1 MTMFRPAALAL
12 IGSAFAVALAATPA
26 LAQRHADL
34 VYLQQAKAKA
44 QATTAAAKA
53 KQEQAQQTP
62 AQQTPGK
69 PAPTQTSGK

>member
-1 MTMFRPAALAL
+1 MTMLRPAAIALIALAL
-12 IGSAFAVALAATPA
+12 GATPA

-44 QATTAAAKA
+44 QATTAAAKG

-62 AQQTPGK
+62 APQSPAK
-69 PAPTQTSGK
+69 PAPTQTSGR